1 MAEKKNGKTGS
12 TAPKSSGRRS
22 GGKKSAYKPHWG
34 IRIAIVLV
42 VGVLLGVSLLF
53 ENQINLAL
61 GLEKI
66 EKTEYE
72 GTTAGDIRKKSV
84 AGDLNVHF
92 VDVGQGDACIVEL
105 PDGKKM
111 IIDGGEKDAKDALL
125 GYIDENITD
134 KDGNKITYFDYAIL
148 THTDSDHC
156 GSLDDVLNKYPAK
169 NFYRPNVKCNY
180 KDYVDPDAS
189 LLTSDCVSKGTAAYK
204 DVIAAASKGKN
215 KFGDEYKV
223 YINSFELEPIVPDA
237 KPGDDGYYSLSF
249 YGPNSNSYKDWNNYS
264 PIMIL
269 EYEGIKIALT
279 GDCEKEG
286 EAEFAE
292 KAKAREGKFS
302 VFDDNYSVDVIK
314 AGHHGS
320 RTSTGEAFVEAVTTA
335 ESRPNTLIVI
345 SCGLNNKYKH
355 PHAEKL
361 EQFKKDGFQDK
372 NILRTDR
379 NGTIVLSVRYNEA
392 TSDFRLFYGADP
404 MVKTQEKTVDWR
416 YIALSIFVVVA
427 LVILV
432 EPAIAAARKKA
443 KKLAKK
449 K

>member
-12 TAPKSSGRRS
+12 TAPKSSGSRS

-66 EKTEYE
+66 EKTEYD

-156 GSLDDVLNKYPAK
+156 GSLDLALLHISEPTRRTPISYAVLCLIK
-169 NFYRPNVKCNY
+169 NLNS
-180 KDYVDPDAS
+180 KDN
-189 LLTSDCVSKGTAAYK
+189 LTYTSIY
-204 DVIAAASKGKN
+204 
-215 KFGDEYKV
+215 GD
-223 YINSFELEPIVPDA
+223 
-237 KPGDDGYYSLSF
+237 
-249 YGPNSNSYKDWNNYS
+249 
-264 PIMIL
+264 
-269 EYEGIKIALT
+269 
-279 GDCEKEG
+279 
-286 EAEFAE
+286 
-292 KAKAREGKFS
+292 
-302 VFDDNYSVDVIK
+302 
-314 AGHHGS
+314 H
-320 RTSTGEAFVEAVTTA
+320 
-335 ESRPNTLIVI
+335 
-345 SCGLNNKYKH
+345 
-355 PHAEKL
+355 
-361 EQFKKDGFQDK
+361 
-372 NILRTDR
+372 
-379 NGTIVLSVRYNEA
+379 VL
-392 TSDFRLFYGADP
+392 
-404 MVKTQEKTVDWR
+404 
-416 YIALSIFVVVA
+416 
-427 LVILV
+427 
-432 EPAIAAARKKA
+432 
-443 KKLAKK
+443 
-449 K
+449 

>member
-1 MAEKKNGKTGS
+1 M
-12 TAPKSSGRRS
+12 
-22 GGKKSAYKPHWG
+22 
-34 IRIAIVLV
+34 
-42 VGVLLGVSLLF
+42 LLGVSLLF

-223 YINSFELEPIVPDA
+223 YINSFELDPIVPDA

-335 ESRPNTLIVI
+335 ESRPNTLI
-345 SCGLNNKYKH
+345 
-355 PHAEKL
+355 
-361 EQFKKDGFQDK
+361 
-372 NILRTDR
+372 
-379 NGTIVLSVRYNEA
+379 LS
-392 TSDFRLFYGADP
+392 L
-404 MVKTQEKTVDWR
+404 
-416 YIALSIFVVVA
+416 IHI
-427 LVILV
+427 
-432 EPAIAAARKKA
+432 
-443 KKLAKK
+443 
-449 K
+449 